1 MAGSEAGRKQA
12 KPGKNGESGRAERDS
27 GWRCAVISLFLWLL
41 RIPVPVLILLYL
53 FNII

>member
-1 MAGSEAGRKQA
+1 V
-12 KPGKNGESGRAERDS
+12 RDS
-27 GWRCAVISLFLWLL
+27 GWRWPVISLFLWLL

>member
-1 MAGSEAGRKQA
+1 LAPALRPATPNTGGGS
-12 KPGKNGESGRAERDS
+12 PGGQRRRYS
-27 GWRCAVISLFLWLL
+27 VISLFLWLL

>member
-1 MAGSEAGRKQA
+1 V
-12 KPGKNGESGRAERDS
+12 
-27 GWRCAVISLFLWLL
+27 VISLLLWLI

>member
-1 MAGSEAGRKQA
+1 
-12 KPGKNGESGRAERDS
+12 
-27 GWRCAVISLFLWLL
+27 VISLFLWVL

>member
-1 MAGSEAGRKQA
+1 
-12 KPGKNGESGRAERDS
+12 
-27 GWRCAVISLFLWLL
+27 VISLLLWLI